1 MSLHSDSFDQ
11 VMVPNPEEL
20 EFLQYVRKVAAEKIA
35 PKAEEYD
42 QSGEFP
48 EENIDVLNGLGLNG
62 AFIPAEYGGFELSFG
77 CALRIVE
84 ALSCACPST
93 AITWATTMHAVT
105 SLCELGTEDQK
116 ARFLPRIAEGKLA
129 ALAITESTGGSDV
142 LAMRSRL
149 VAEGED
155 FLLNGSKVF
164 ITNGDVADLV
174 VVFARWAGAERPRDQ
189 LTCVLVDPALSE
201 VEVVRRESKLGHRA
215 SSTTELRF
223 NDCRITRADILG
235 QLGGG
240 FPILLHTLNK
250 SRPSIAAQA
259 IGIAEAA
266 MAETRAY
273 VNNRRQFGR
282 RLLEFQGVQFVV
294 ADMASQLL
302 AAKAL
307 LCHVATLM
315 DAGAKDLDVTASVLK
330 VLATDAAMT
339 VATSAVQ
346 LQGGYGYMTGSG
358 VERLFRD
365 AKLTQIW
372 EGANELH
379 RARIGKSFLEK

>member
-1 MSLHSDSFDQ
+1 MSLVADSFDE
-11 VMVPNPEEL
+11 VMVPNAEER
-20 EFLQYVRKVAAEKIA
+20 EFLHYLRKVAAEKIA
-35 PKAEEYD
+35 PRAEEFD
-42 QSGEFP
+42 QTGEFP
-48 EENIDVLNGLGLNG
+48 VANMEVLNSLGLNG
-62 AFIPAEYGGFELSFG
+62 VFVPSEYGGIELSFG
-77 CALRIVE
+77 CILRIVE

-105 SLCELGTEDQK
+105 SLCEFGTEDQK
-116 ARFLPRIAEGKLA
+116 ARFLKRIAEGKLA

-142 LAMRSRL
+142 LAMESRL
-149 VAEGED
+149 VPDGDD
-155 FLLNGSKVF
+155 FILNGSKLF

-174 VVFARWAGAERPRDQ
+174 VVFTRWTDAERPRDQ
-189 LTCVLVDPALSE
+189 LTCVLVDPAISE
-201 VEVVRRESKLGHRA
+201 MEVLRRESKLGHRA
-215 SSTTELRF
+215 SSTAELRF
-223 NDCRITRADILG
+223 NDCRVTRADILG
-235 QLGGG
+235 ELGDG
-240 FPILLHTLNK
+240 FRILLHTLNK
-250 SRPSIAAQA
+250 SRLSVAAQA

-266 MAETRAY
+266 MAQTREY

-294 ADMASQLL
+294 ADMVSQLV

-307 LCHVATLM
+307 LCHVATLV
-315 DAGAKDLDVTASVLK
+315 DSGAKDIDLEASVLK
-330 VLATDAAMT
+330 VLAADAAMAL
-339 VATSAVQ
+339 ATSAVQ

-379 RARIGKSFLEK
+379 RARIGKSLLEK